1 MQNCYLK
8 FYYWKVGSTE
18 EMANFGDYRGDFI
31 LLSGAQKRRSKT
43 WSLPDYP
50 GELMPLLKHVFAFL
64 NGFYFII
71 HSKYSENRK
80 AAIFLF
86 FCFELIVALKAAIS

>member
-1 MQNCYLK
+1 MQNCCLK

-31 LLSGAQKRRSKT
+31 LLSGDHESRSKI

-50 GELMPLLKHVFAFL
+50 GELMPLLPLLKDDFAFL
-64 NGFYFII
+64 NGFYFIM
-71 HSKYSENRK
+71 HSKYSENRPG
-80 AAIFLF
+80 AIF
-86 FCFELIVALKAAIS
+86 